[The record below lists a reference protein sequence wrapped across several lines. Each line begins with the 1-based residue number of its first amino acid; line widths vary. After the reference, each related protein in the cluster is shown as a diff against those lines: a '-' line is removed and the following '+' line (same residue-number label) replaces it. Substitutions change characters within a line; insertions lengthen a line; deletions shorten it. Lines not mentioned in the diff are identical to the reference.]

1 MTGACCRQDGC
12 DATTLG
18 WSGCRTWRTGLLA
31 DIGTRWVEAQFLS
44 QRIRPPDPRHGPAG
58 KSESSRSC
66 RSCRLRD
73 PGCWEPAGPACPL
86 GTGCSRRDSGFLCQL
101 RPDAAS
107 VGRAAA
113 SDGRGAAYGTPQAGP
128 LSQVL
133 KWAGDHAGAR
143 HRVAPRRSL
152 RGQWAAC
159 RHQLVGINGGPM
171 SNADCC
177 GEPPTFRTPVLI
189 RRSGPEWRMR
199 NAGKA
204 REVFS

>member
-1 MTGACCRQDGC
+1 VHQHARFVGGDDRRVLPAGRMRRY
-12 DATTLG
+12 DAG
-18 WSGCRTWRTGLLA
+18 VVGLPNLA
-31 DIGTRWVEAQFLS
+31 HRVARGHRDPWVEAQFLS

-86 GTGCSRRDSGFLCQL
+86 GTGCSRSDSGFLCQL

-171 SNADCC
+171 PNADCWYD
-177 GEPPTFRTPVLI
+177 G
-189 RRSGPEWRMR
+189 
-199 NAGKA
+199 
-204 REVFS
+204 